1 MIACT
6 GASANSVT
14 YAVPSAGLDI
24 SPNDGSGDNVGFRI
38 HGPEMNRIGVGGT
51 DFRFL

>member
-14 YAVPSAGLDI
+14 YAVTSASLNI
-24 SPNDGSGDNVGFRI
+24 SPNDGSGDNVGFTI
-38 HGPEMNRIGVGGT
+38 HGPGMN
-51 DFRFL
+51 